1 MSGLA
6 AIKKLTSELKSF
18 EKDPLEGVLVSIVGD
33 NLFQWDVSIFG
44 PPDTVFT
51 GGYFKARLDFQ
62 ENYPF
67 SPPKMRFVTEM
78 WHPNVY
84 PSGELCISIL
94 HPPGHDEMSGE
105 RPEERWNPTQSVR
118 TILLSVISLMNEPN
132 TASPANVDASVS
144 FRKWREGKDGEYERR
159 VKAIVARSVVQASED
174 GVVVP
179 KTIDEYLIKRE
190 VLVAEPSWTMDDTC
204 MSSEGEEDCYEED
217 SECNSGSEVEDSE
230 EELEEGAEEEGN

>member
-18 EKDPLEGVLVSIVGD
+18 DKDPLEGVTVSIVGD
-33 NLFQWDVSIFG
+33 NLFLWDIGIFG

-51 GGYFKARLDFQ
+51 GGYFKARMEFA

-67 SPPKMRFVTEM
+67 SPPKMKFVTEM

-84 PSGELCISIL
+84 PSGDLCISIL
-94 HPPGHDEMSGE
+94 HPPEPDEMSGE

-132 TASPANVDASVS
+132 TSSPANVDASVS
-144 FRKWREGKDGEYERR
+144 FRRWKEGKDDDYFRR
-159 VKAIVARSVVQASED
+159 VSTIVGRSKILAQEE

-179 KTIDEYLIKRE
+179 TTIEEYVIKRE
-190 VLVAEPSWTMDDTC
+190 PVPQEPSWTMDDTYT
-204 MSSEGEEDCYEED
+204 SSEGEADYSEEEYQED
-217 SECNSGSEVEDSE
+217 SEGGSPVESMDE
-230 EELEEGAEEEGN
+230 EEEEADE